1 MAMDITRAALEA
13 AVRAAA
19 SKLPGGSGPERGVC
33 AIIQVKGER
42 GSVSL
47 LVPESEATAEL
58 AERLG
63 RCLELAETEA
73 KLGLTVLYTG
83 LLTPPE
89 PASQGLRINA
99 QAWAL
104 IKLKPF
110 EAPRVHI
117 THTLREAQKL
127 SETEVM
133 AIGTDMTRVS
143 QLARHHAD
151 GLKDISSQL
160 SSSGSTDQATVST
173 AITSLAE
180 ELRVFANGLLERTAH
195 QAHEVEQAR
204 AWTTDIMRLGQA
216 IADIAS
222 SARILTFNARVES
235 ARIGEAG
242 KGFAVIAQAIQDL
255 ATQIRATNDA
265 VSRLAH
271 NLSSALPRLGDEAN
285 GISEETRRAM
295 KNIDRQLES
304 VQATLLEARN
314 SAGAA
319 LQRGV
324 GDAAELQ
331 DHAYAVLEHLQFQ
344 DRTSQMMADAIE
356 QVHRVLSFA
365 HLEEVT
371 VDDARLAQVGKLGRE
386 MQGSAALLPAGNVVL
401 F

>member
-13 AVRAAA
+13 ALRAAA
-19 SKLPGGSGPERGVC
+19 SQLTDGSGPERGVS
-33 AIIQVKGER
+33 AIIQVRGER
-42 GSVSL
+42 GLVSL
-47 LVPESEATAEL
+47 LVPESAATAEL

-89 PASQGLRINA
+89 SAAQGLRLSP

-104 IKLKPF
+104 IRLKPF
-110 EAPRVHI
+110 EGPKVHI

-143 QLARHHAD
+143 QLAKHHAD
-151 GLKDISSQL
+151 GLKDVSAQL
-160 SSSGSTDQATVST
+160 SNSGSTDQATVST
-173 AITSLAE
+173 AITSLAQ
-180 ELRVFANGLLERTAH
+180 ELRAFANGLLERTAH

-204 AWTTDIMRLGQA
+204 VWTTDIMRLGQA

-255 ATQIRATNDA
+255 ATQIRATNDS

-271 NLSSALPRLGDEAN
+271 NLSSALPRLGQEAN
-285 GISEETRRAM
+285 GIAEETRKAM
-295 KNIDRQLES
+295 KNIDRQLEA

-319 LQRGV
+319 LQQGV

-356 QVHRVLSFA
+356 QVHRVLAFA
-365 HLEEVT
+365 HLDEVH

-386 MQGSAALLPAGNVVL
+386 MQGSGPLLPAGNVEL